1 MSPFRHNNLGDWLC
15 FCLLAKEALPASLA
29 VSFVFGLLSY
39 DYCLIC
45 VYLTDWKADPPFK
58 NMLVILFS
66 FLFFFYIFILY
77 WSILN

>member
-1 MSPFRHNNLGDWLC
+1 MSPFRHNNLCDWLR
-15 FCLLAKEALPASLA
+15 FCLLANETLPASLA

-58 NMLVILFS
+58 NMLVVLFS
-66 FLFFFYIFILY
+66 IFLYIYFILEY
-77 WSILN
+77 T